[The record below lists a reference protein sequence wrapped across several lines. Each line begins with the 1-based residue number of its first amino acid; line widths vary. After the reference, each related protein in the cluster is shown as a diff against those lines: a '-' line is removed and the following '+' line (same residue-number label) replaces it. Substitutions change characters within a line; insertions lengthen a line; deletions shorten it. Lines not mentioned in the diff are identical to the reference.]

1 MVATTERKVP
11 ARAMAF
17 AAELQLQPADD
28 GETKIRQGKIVAR
41 TGGEAFHWYWGRCVH
56 DLSGMNLPKKRVPL
70 DYCHNP
76 CDVVGFAEGFDAA
89 AGELV
94 CDASLVT
101 HRPEDRA
108 AKLMADSDAGVPYEA
123 SILQSAAGLVIEWVD
138 AGATVDVNGQSFS
151 GPGVVFRQ
159 WTLRGLATCPQG
171 SDAATSSE
179 FSAGPLAGE
188 VTIPNFP
195 GGFSM
200 STAPAPS
207 PAPAPAP
214 AAPVAPPAANALSAQ
229 PPANPPVAPVV
240 APLAHTGQQFM
251 DAFGEKGA
259 VWFAQGKTFP
269 EAQNLFNAEVVA
281 KNKELTEQVQALT
294 EANQK
299 LRGASSP
306 VSFDGAAPDQAK
318 DKGQGF
324 AGLIKLPGAAK

>member
-17 AAELQLQPADD
+17 AAELQLQPAGDA
-28 GETKIRQGKIVAR
+28 ETTIRTGKVIAR
-41 TGGEAFHWYWGRCVH
+41 TSGVAFHWYWGRCVH
-56 DLSGMNLPKKRVPL
+56 DLSGLSFPKPRVPL

-76 CDVVGFAEGFDAA
+76 LDVIGFAEGFEAA
-89 AGELV
+89 AAELS

-123 SILQSAAGLVIEWVD
+123 SILQSANGLVVEWVEPD
-138 AGATVDVNGQSFS
+138 ATVEVNGQKFT
-151 GPGVVFRQ
+151 GPLVVFRQ
-159 WTLRGLATCPQG
+159 ATIRGLAICPQG
-171 SDAATSSE
+171 ADGCTSAE
-179 FSAGPLAGE
+179 FSAGTLAGE
-188 VTIPNFP
+188 VTISNFP

-200 STAPAPS
+200 STT
-207 PAPAPAP
+207 PAP
-214 AAPVAPPAANALSAQ
+214 AAPPAPPAASGLAAN
-229 PPANPPVAPVV
+229 PPANPPATSPTP
-240 APLAHTGQQFM
+240 AAAGPQFTGQQFM

-259 VWFAQGKTFP
+259 VWFAQGKTFG

-299 LRGASSP
+299 LRGASAP
-306 VSFDGAAPDQAK
+306 VSFDGAAPDQDKA
-318 DKGQGF
+318 KGQGF

>member
-17 AAELQLQPADD
+17 AAELQLQPAGDA
-28 GETKIRQGKIVAR
+28 ETTIRTGKVIAR
-41 TGGEAFHWYWGRCVH
+41 TSGVAFHWYWGRCVH
-56 DLSGMNLPKKRVPL
+56 DLSGMSFPKPRVPL

-89 AGELV
+89 GGQLE

-123 SILQSAAGLVIEWVD
+123 SILQSAAGLVVEWVEPD
-138 AGATVDVNGQSFS
+138 ATVEVNGQSFA
-151 GPGVVFRQ
+151 GPLVVFRQ
-159 WTLRGLATCPQG
+159 STIRGLAICPQG
-171 SDAATSSE
+171 ADGCTSAE
-179 FSAGPLAGE
+179 FSAGTLAGE
-188 VTIPNFP
+188 VTISNFP

-200 STAPAPS
+200 STAPAP
-207 PAPAPAP
+207 
-214 AAPVAPPAANALSAQ
+214 AAPPAPPAASGLAAN
-229 PPANPPVAPVV
+229 PPANPPATSPTP
-240 APLAHTGQQFM
+240 AAAGPQFTGQQFM

-259 VWFAQGKTFP
+259 VWFAQGKTFG

-299 LRGASSP
+299 LRGASAP
-306 VSFDGAAPDQAK
+306 VSFDGAAPDQDKA
-318 DKGQGF
+318 KGQGF

>member
-1 MVATTERKVP
+1 MATLVEKRVP

-28 GETKIRQGKIVAR
+28 GETRIRQGKIVAR

-56 DLSGMNLPKKRVPL
+56 DLAGMNLPKPRVPL

-89 AGELV
+89 GGQLE

-123 SILQSAAGLVIEWVD
+123 SILQSAAGLVVEWVD
-138 AGATVDVNGQSFS
+138 AGATVEVNGQSFS

-188 VTIPNFP
+188 VTISNFP

-214 AAPVAPPAANALSAQ
+214 AAPANPPADTGLAAN
-229 PPANPPVAPVV
+229 PPANPPTVAPVV
-240 APLAHTGQQFM
+240 APVAHTGQQFM

-259 VWFAQGKTFP
+259 VWFAQGKTFS
-269 EAQNLFNAEVVA
+269 EAQTLFHAEVAA

-299 LRGASSP
+299 LRGASEP
-306 VSFDGAAPDQAK
+306 VSFTGATPDGAKQK
-318 DKGQGF
+318 QGF

>member
-17 AAELQLQPADD
+17 AAALQLQPAGDA
-28 GETKIRQGKIVAR
+28 ETTIRTGKVIAR
-41 TGGEAFHWYWGRCVH
+41 TSGVAFHWYWGRCVH
-56 DLSGMNLPKKRVPL
+56 DLSGMSFPKPRVPL

-89 AGELV
+89 GGQLE

-123 SILQSAAGLVIEWVD
+123 SILQSAAGLVVEWVEPD
-138 AGATVDVNGQSFS
+138 ATVEVNGQSFA
-151 GPGVVFRQ
+151 GPLVVFRQ
-159 WTLRGLATCPQG
+159 STIRGLAICPQG
-171 SDAATSSE
+171 ADGCTSAE
-179 FSAGPLAGE
+179 FSAGTLAGD
-188 VTIPNFP
+188 VTISNFP
-195 GGFSM
+195 GGFRM
-200 STAPAPS
+200 STAPA
-207 PAPAPAP
+207 AP
-214 AAPVAPPAANALSAQ
+214 AANPPAPPAA
-229 PPANPPVAPVV
+229 PANPPAASGLAANPPSNPSTAPAAT
-240 APLAHTGQQFM
+240 APTGQQFM

-259 VWFAQGKTFP
+259 VWFAQGKTYQ

-299 LRGASSP
+299 LRGASAP
-306 VSFDGAAPDQAK
+306 VSFDGAAPDQDKA
-318 DKGQGF
+318 KGQGF